1 MRFFDCPALGR
12 HVELTDEREEHVE
25 FRHPD
30 LLPGYVEELQ
40 LAVENPQHVGYS
52 VLDGNL
58 MLARWS
64 DRISG
69 GRYVIVVV
77 GEERAPVSRCWIVT
91 AFLERRI
98 PDEMQ

>member
-12 HVELTDEREEHVE
+12 QVELTDEREEHIE
-25 FRHPD
+25 LRHPT
-30 LLPGYVEELQ
+30 LLPDYLEELQ
-40 LAVENPQHVGYS
+40 LAVENPQQVGYS
-52 VLDGNL
+52 ILDGNL

-69 GRYVIVVV
+69 GRFVVV
-77 GEERAPVSRCWIVT
+77 VIAADLPRGRHWIVT
-91 AFLERRI
+91 AFLDHQI